1 MLFKFYRTAIICLLL
16 IDNEEF
22 IVVFGE
28 IIKGKGTF

>member
-1 MLFKFYRTAIICLLL
+1 MLIDIIYICLLL

>member
-1 MLFKFYRTAIICLLL
+1 MLIDIIYICSLL